1 MSQEL
6 RRKLKEIDHR
16 GYPAYKSLRG
26 RYRFA
31 DYMLNIE
38 HVQGD
43 PFAAPSALSI
53 TITAEEAAFPKDL
66 LTDPSNP
73 LTHRNSIALADEL
86 LRRFASGLRRGSHQ
100 TKGSGKS
107 GSLSCA
113 VPGQEVLE
121 RSACFFNGKGDLTV
135 KFLVGFP
142 AAGRT
147 ILAGELVKILFSILP
162 KCVSENLLYSSLP
175 AGRLAAVRNL
185 AEDQLS
191 LREQMRE
198 EGLIGFIGDGAVLPR
213 ESGISQKPLK
223 DAIPFRSPSEDRITF
238 RLPHHG
244 EISGMAVY
252 PGITLIIGGGYHGKS
267 TLLEGLERGI
277 YDHIAGDGREFV
289 MTDPTAMLV
298 RAEDGRGI
306 HNVNISPFIRN
317 LPNGKDTVRFSSDNA
332 SGSTSQAAAVIESV
346 EAGSRVLLMDED
358 TCAANFMMRDELM
371 EQIVA
376 DNEEPIVPY
385 CRRMRALYEEL
396 GVSTVLVAGSSGAF
410 FREADRVI
418 QMKDYQPYDVTEK
431 VRALAGE
438 RDLSDGRDVSKAAAD
453 DLASLDFGSR
463 KPVSDPKVTE
473 PVRGR
478 VKHKNLGRD
487 GFVINRASADLR
499 ALEQIV
505 DRDQMEFLA
514 YLTIALCGQMD
525 GKQSLQQLASRMMKR
540 IESAGF
546 AAAVGGTLPGNLAM
560 VRAQDIYAVLNRCRW
575 IL

>member
-53 TITAEEAAFPKDL
+53 TITAEEAGFPKDL

-185 AEDQLS
+185 ADANGMWADFSPKPIRSQPGNGMHLNMSVSSKDGRDFSSAFMAGILKYIKDITLFLNPLPQSYERFGQMEAPYYISWSGQNRSQLIRIPADLS
-191 LREQMRE
+191 GRKRMELRSPDPMANPYLAYTLLIYA
-198 EGLIGFIGDGAVLPR
+198 GL
-213 ESGISQKPLK
+213 EGISQNLRPDLPMNVNLYTADPDLTGKLDK
-223 DAIPFRSPSEDRITF
+223 LPSKIEEAMQ
-238 RLPHHG
+238 L
-244 EISGMAVY
+244 A
-252 PGITLIIGGGYHGKS
+252 
-267 TLLEGLERGI
+267 RGS
-277 YDHIAGDGREFV
+277 EFV
-289 MTDPTAMLV
+289 AQHV
-298 RAEDGRGI
+298 SKE
-306 HNVNISPFIRN
+306 
-317 LPNGKDTVRFSSDNA
+317 
-332 SGSTSQAAAVIESV
+332 
-346 EAGSRVLLMDED
+346 LLD
-358 TCAANFMMRDELM
+358 A
-371 EQIVA
+371 
-376 DNEEPIVPY
+376 Y
-385 CRRMRALYEEL
+385 C
-396 GVSTVLVAGSSGAF
+396 
-410 FREADRVI
+410 
-418 QMKDYQPYDVTEK
+418 
-431 VRALAGE
+431 
-438 RDLSDGRDVSKAAAD
+438 DVS
-453 DLASLDFGSR
+453 
-463 KPVSDPKVTE
+463 
-473 PVRGR
+473 
-478 VKHKNLGRD
+478 
-487 GFVINRASADLR
+487 
-499 ALEQIV
+499 
-505 DRDQMEFLA
+505 
-514 YLTIALCGQMD
+514 
-525 GKQSLQQLASRMMKR
+525 R
-540 IESAGF
+540 I
-546 AAAVGGTLPGNLAM
+546 
-560 VRAQDIYAVLNRCRW
+560 R
-575 IL
+575 